1 MSYLLNSLYFLLFLS
16 ISFSETFSWENDATI
31 LGSYGNLG
39 SATNVEN
46 TLVLTEDPIDGTPSG
61 YIAAVNGLSGGES
74 IEVCVDMYTPNSNVK
89 GRIWGHYYDGIDI
102 TSYDGSAS
110 GPSEYADTIGNWET
124 LCHTWTVEAG
134 KVGFILEA
142 RIYSYGGGAPLSVDN
157 LVITSSGGTVI
168 FPGDV
173 NIISGCTD
181 SSACNYN
188 PDATSSDASC
198 TYPEAEFCDCFGN
211 SEETFDH
218 FVLKYFFW

>member
-188 PDATSSDASC
+188 PDATSSDGSC
-198 TYPEAEFCDCFGN
+198 LYNDCLGDCGGN
-211 SEETFDH
+211 AVED
-218 FVLKYFFW
+218 